1 MKYVLL
7 KKVVSLHQHLPKKN
21 KTKDMKKIIIAM
33 AMCLPMA
40 AVAQDNSWEQ
50 NTTAVKENVN
60 PKYLAGAVP
69 EVDGKVVFEMNVKL
83 TKNMKKKD
91 IYDILLKEL
100 TYMTKESNQFEQSTI
115 LPIEDN
121 DYSQIVGS
129 YQEWLV
135 FKNKPL
141 VLDRTRLFYH
151 LIADIKDGEFSIKMT
166 RIYYLYDEEREPTT
180 YKAEEWI
187 TDKYGLNKKKTKT
200 SRVSGKFRIK
210 TIDRKD
216 YIFKRIW
223 KLFEQQIKSSSAD
236 SKTYLINI

>member
-1 MKYVLL
+1 MKRL
-7 KKVVSLHQHLPKKN
+7 
-21 KTKDMKKIIIAM
+21 IIAM

-50 NTTAVKENVN
+50 NTTDVKANVN

-83 TKNMKKKD
+83 TKNMKKKE

-121 DYSQIVGS
+121 DYSQIVGN

-223 KLFEQQIKSSSAD
+223 KLFEQQIQSSSTD

>member
-1 MKYVLL
+1 MKRL
-7 KKVVSLHQHLPKKN
+7 
-21 KTKDMKKIIIAM
+21 IIAM

-50 NTTAVKENVN
+50 NTTAVKANVN

-69 EVDGKVVFEMNVKL
+69 EVDGKVVFETTIEAPGKTKKQIYDLLLEDMTRL
-83 TKNMKKKD
+83 TKED
-91 IYDILLKEL
+91 
-100 TYMTKESNQFEQSTI
+100 NQFEQSTI
-115 LPIEDN
+115 VQLENN

-151 LIADIKDGEFSIKMT
+151 LIAEIKDGEATIKMT
-166 RIYYLYDEEREPTT
+166 RIHYLYDEEREPTP

-187 TDKYGLNKKKTKT
+187 NDKYGLNKKMTNT

-216 YIFKRIW
+216 Y
-223 KLFEQQIKSSSAD
+223 LFNRLTKVLN
-236 SKTYLINI
+236 K